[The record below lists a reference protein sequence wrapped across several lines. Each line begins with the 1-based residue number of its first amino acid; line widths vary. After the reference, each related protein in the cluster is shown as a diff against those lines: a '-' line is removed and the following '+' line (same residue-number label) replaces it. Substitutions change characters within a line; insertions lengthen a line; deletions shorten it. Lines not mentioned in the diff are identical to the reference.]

1 MTRAP
6 FCAIVLPL
14 LVVLALSAC
23 GDREDRAKQRDDAS
37 DAAEGLPA
45 PAGSSGVTGTA
56 DIAPG
61 GSGTAPVLGKEPPPE
76 ADPMGANPFFQQLPP
91 LPELNPETGLA
102 ADPDGDG
109 PLTAP
114 PAVDT
119 GAAEPTPADAVA
131 VIRDYYVAIDG
142 GNYAGAYRLWEDGG
156 AASGQTPEQFA
167 AGFAQTRGVVVEIGG
182 PGRVDAGAGNRH
194 IQVPVAVA
202 STQADG
208 SVRRFAGTYTLHR
221 SVVEGVGA
229 EQRNWRI
236 RDADLR
242 EVQP

>member
-1 MTRAP
+1 MTRAS
-6 FCAIVLPL
+6 FRAIALPL
-14 LVVLALSAC
+14 LVMLALSAC
-23 GDREDRAKQRDDAS
+23 GDREDSGKQRNDAS
-37 DAAEGLPA
+37 ATAEGLPA
-45 PAGSSGVTGTA
+45 PAGGSGVTGTA

-61 GSGTAPVLGKEPPPE
+61 GSGTAPALGKEPPPE
-76 ADPMGANPFFQQLPP
+76 ADSTTADPFFQQLPP

-102 ADPDGDG
+102 ADPDRDG

-114 PAVDT
+114 PAADA

-131 VIRDYYVAIDG
+131 VVRDYYVAIDG
-142 GNYAGAYRLWEDGG
+142 GNYAGAYRLWDEGG
-156 AASGQTPEQFA
+156 VASGQTPEQFA
-167 AGFAQTRGVVVEIGG
+167 AGFAQTRGVVVEIGA
-182 PGRVDAGAGNRH
+182 PGRVDAGAGNRY
-194 IQVPVAVA
+194 ILVPVAVA

-221 SVVEGVGA
+221 SVVEGAGA

-242 EVQP
+242 EVRP

>member
-1 MTRAP
+1 MAHP
-6 FCAIVLPL
+6 AVPAIAFPL
-14 LVVLALSAC
+14 LIALALSAC
-23 GDREDRAKQRDDAS
+23 GDRGEGGEQRDDAS
-37 DAAEGLPA
+37 ATAEGLPA
-45 PAGSSGVTGTA
+45 PAGGSGVTGTA

-61 GSGTAPVLGKEPPPE
+61 GSSMAPALGREPPP
-76 ADPMGANPFFQQLPP
+76 ATDPTTDDPFFQQLPP

-109 PLTAP
+109 PMTAA

-131 VIRDYYVAIDG
+131 VVRDYYVAIDG
-142 GNYAGAYRLWEDGG
+142 GNYAGAYRLWDDGG
-156 AASGQTPEQFA
+156 AASGPTPEQFA
-167 AGFAQTRGVVVEIGG
+167 AGFAQTHGVVVEIGA
-182 PGRVDAGAGNRH
+182 PGRVDAGAGNRY

-202 STQADG
+202 ATQADG

-221 SVVEGVGA
+221 SVVEGAGA
-229 EQRNWRI
+229 EQRSWRI

-242 EVQP
+242 EVRP